1 MGSFL
6 SIRVESGFGISD
18 YEYSQYRKFNR
29 LTIRTIEKVI
39 ENQRRLDESNNLSRI
54 NQRSSDTSTTGL
66 VSGYMQELCYTTQSI
81 DEDSKGLVSHGGDI
95 IDTIDIG
102 GVLVRLVH
110 YLRELDIDLQS
121 RDYGYTLRILS

>member
-18 YEYSQYRKFNR
+18 YEYSQYRKFSR

-66 VSGYMQELCYTTQSI
+66 ISGYMQELCYTTQSI

-110 YLRELDIDLQS
+110 YLRELDIDL
-121 RDYGYTLRILS
+121 